1 MQVFEILDEIS
12 SLKSDDLKIKTLKER
27 YYDHTPLHRVLKM
40 NFCKTI
46 VPMLPDGIPP
56 FNRNDV
62 ADGPNRSS
70 LWEYLR
76 IFPVIVRSGQ
86 SVKMRPLQIEKMF
99 IEMLEAVDPLEA
111 DIICIAKDKA
121 LNDKFDIN
129 VDVVKTAFPAL
140 NIENNS
146 IVTPPSPKTSEE
158 RAAEF
163 LERAEVKKAEAKK
176 LNQEAKNLIAK
187 AKELAN
193 EDA

>member
-1 MQVFEILDEIS
+1 
-12 SLKSDDLKIKTLKER
+12 
-27 YYDHTPLHRVLKM
+27 
-40 NFCKTI
+40 
-46 VPMLPDGIPP
+46 
-56 FNRNDV
+56 
-62 ADGPNRSS
+62 
-70 LWEYLR
+70 
-76 IFPVIVRSGQ
+76 
-86 SVKMRPLQIEKMF
+86 
-99 IEMLEAVDPLEA
+99 MLEAVDPLEA

-163 LERAEVKKAEAKK
+163 LEQAEVKKAEAKK

>member
-40 NFCKTI
+40 NYCQTI
-46 VPMLPDGIPP
+46 VPMLPDGTPP
-56 FNRNDV
+56 FNRNDS

-70 LWEYLR
+70 LWEYIR

-99 IEMLEAVDPLEA
+99 IEMLEAVDPSEA
-111 DIICIAKDKA
+111 DIVCVAKDKA
-121 LNDKFDIN
+121 LNDKYNIN
-129 VDVVKTAFPAL
+129 VDVVKAAFPAL
-140 NIENNS
+140 NIENNT
-146 IVTPPSPKTSEE
+146 IVAPPSPKTNEE

-163 LERAEVKKAEAKK
+163 LEQAEVKKAEAKK